1 VIFTEQQ
8 FSSLKN
14 EVSTLMSEKRF
25 RHTVRVSAAAEKL
38 ARYCAPELVAEAKI
52 AALLH
57 DVTKELPHEEQLK
70 LLREGEVVLDA
81 EDYESPAVL
90 HSFTAPV
97 FIKRRFPEWA
107 SPIVLGAVKNH
118 TVGSPDMS
126 VFDEIVFLSDYIED
140 GRTYDSCAKVRWFVW
155 SSMADDIDNNLKILH
170 KACVSAIDNTIF
182 TLISRKKTINTKNI
196 LTRNALLSKI
206 LHI

>member
-1 VIFTEQQ
+1 MIINEQQ

-14 EVSTLMSEKRF
+14 DVSTLMSDKRF
-25 RHTVRVSAAAEKL
+25 RHTIRVVAAAEKL
-38 ARYCAPELVAEAKI
+38 ARYCAPSLITEAKI

-57 DVTKELPHEEQLK
+57 DVTKELSEQEQMA
-70 LLREGEVVLDA
+70 LLREGDVVVDS

-97 FIKRRFPEWA
+97 LIKKRFPECA
-107 SPIVLGAVKNH
+107 TPEVLTAVRNH

-126 VFDEIVFLSDYIED
+126 VLDEIVFLSDYIED
-140 GRTYDSCAKVRWFVW
+140 GRIYDSCAKVRWFVW
-155 SSMADDIDNNLKILH
+155 SSMSDDIENNLKILH
-170 KACVSAIDNTIF
+170 KACVSTIDNTLF
-182 TLISRKKTINTKNI
+182 NLIARKKNINTKNI